1 VAGAGRR
8 VVVAAIAGH
17 SDDTLPR
24 VRRTLTSL
32 LVAAAVLGP
41 AAGAAAQGP
50 IDDYRRNGTIDPC
63 KYSDGQLKQGLGN
76 LPPDVEQ
83 YAPGLADQLNQ
94 GRQGCGGS
102 APGGTETRQGEV
114 VPGPGSVG
122 GSGGGG
128 GGAGGEGAPKAE
140 LKAPPTPVVGTRV
153 RLADIATPAVTSEPG
168 QDVPGWLLPLLLAA
182 AALAAAVAVVRVTGA
197 DTGRLTRPLG
207 VAFRDAGER
216 TGDAVTGLWD
226 RVRLGR

>member
-1 VAGAGRR
+1 MAGAGRR
-8 VVVAAIAGH
+8 VVVAAIAGDC
-17 SDDTLPR
+17 DDTLRR

-32 LVAAAVLGP
+32 LVALAVLGP
-41 AAGAAAQGP
+41 VAGAAAQGP
-50 IDDYRRNGTIDPC
+50 IDDYRRNGSIDPC
-63 KYSDGQLKQGLGN
+63 KYSDGQLKRGLGN

-94 GRQGCGGS
+94 GRQGCGGA
-102 APGGTETRQGEV
+102 APGGTETRQGEA
-114 VPGPGSVG
+114 VPGPASVG

-128 GGAGGEGAPKAE
+128 GSGGAGGAPKAE
-140 LKAPPTPVVGTRV
+140 LKAPPTPVVGTRL
-153 RLADIATPAVTSEPG
+153 RLADIAAPVPAEKPG

-182 AALAAAVAVVRVTGA
+182 AVVAAVVAALRVTGA
-197 DTGRLTRPLG
+197 DAGRFTRPLG

-216 TGDAVTGLWD
+216 TGDAMADLWD